1 MEINI
6 DFSDIGLI
14 DIRSDEPVDDL
25 VGTEVS
31 SEPSN
36 SIKKGESHH
45 KVF

>member
-14 DIRSDEPVDDL
+14 GNRNDEPVDDL

>member
-14 DIRSDEPVDDL
+14 DEPVDDL
-25 VGTEVS
+25 LGTEVS

-36 SIKKGESHH
+36 SI
-45 KVF
+45 